1 MRREK
6 YKRKIGENGDVDIEM
21 RPDPDAGEIPASEA
35 LGKPVEEEPSIH
47 QRAQGSTP
55 QKRSRS

>member
-21 RPDPDAGEIPASEA
+21 RSDPHAGEIPASEA
-35 LGKPVEEEPSIH
+35 LGKPVEEEPSMH
-47 QRAQGSTP
+47 Q
-55 QKRSRS
+55 